1 MGTHPIFESDFDC
14 LTDMEEFTDW
24 LTERTVGLTSVIGL
38 SGSTFDISDRILVI
52 SLLVTLAAI
61 HITLWFMASGSESA
75 KEEHYH
81 NLTSKQREQIL
92 ALMKERI
99 ELANN
104 PSAQKGNV
112 EFDAAEREH
121 KTILENL
128 ASKKNEHEAAKEH
141 AQSVQLKEQNL
152 KQELETVTA
161 RYQELYNSKY
171 YKEQELYN
179 EQAALQA
186 HEADDDSMTSHLEDS
201 KREMDKL
208 RDEINQ
214 IKKMINSK
222 TKETNKLRTQLEKIS
237 KERDQAQAK
246 IGKNLD
252 KLSYSKWI
260 LNSLVLYLLGTL
272 NRYKVIKIFRKYTK

>member
-1 MGTHPIFESDFDC
+1 MDDRSKMTVIVILCQKMNEKFVKIFS
-14 LTDMEEFTDW
+14 
-24 LTERTVGLTSVIGL
+24 
-38 SGSTFDISDRILVI
+38 
-52 SLLVTLAAI
+52 
-61 HITLWFMASGSESA
+61 
-75 KEEHYH
+75 
-81 NLTSKQREQIL
+81 

-179 EQAALQA
+179 EQAGESFKFL
-186 HEADDDSMTSHLEDS
+186 
-201 KREMDKL
+201 
-208 RDEINQ
+208 
-214 IKKMINSK
+214 
-222 TKETNKLRTQLEKIS
+222 
-237 KERDQAQAK
+237 
-246 IGKNLD
+246 
-252 KLSYSKWI
+252 
-260 LNSLVLYLLGTL
+260 
-272 NRYKVIKIFRKYTK
+272 

>member
-1 MGTHPIFESDFDC
+1 MHVNVKNFS
-14 LTDMEEFTDW
+14 
-24 LTERTVGLTSVIGL
+24 
-38 SGSTFDISDRILVI
+38 
-52 SLLVTLAAI
+52 
-61 HITLWFMASGSESA
+61 
-75 KEEHYH
+75 
-81 NLTSKQREQIL
+81 

-179 EQAALQA
+179 EQAG
-186 HEADDDSMTSHLEDS
+186 ESFEIFDS
-201 KREMDKL
+201 RP
-208 RDEINQ
+208 
-214 IKKMINSK
+214 
-222 TKETNKLRTQLEKIS
+222 TNGQFQSEGPIITPITIFFHFGEFGLGSCWTLGLGSVLNKDWGQSQR
-237 KERDQAQAK
+237 A
-246 IGKNLD
+246 
-252 KLSYSKWI
+252 I
-260 LNSLVLYLLGTL
+260 LY
-272 NRYKVIKIFRKYTK
+272 

>member
-1 MGTHPIFESDFDC
+1 
-14 LTDMEEFTDW
+14 
-24 LTERTVGLTSVIGL
+24 
-38 SGSTFDISDRILVI
+38 
-52 SLLVTLAAI
+52 
-61 HITLWFMASGSESA
+61 
-75 KEEHYH
+75 
-81 NLTSKQREQIL
+81 
-92 ALMKERI
+92 MKERI

-179 EQAALQA
+179 EQAG
-186 HEADDDSMTSHLEDS
+186 ESF
-201 KREMDKL
+201 
-208 RDEINQ
+208 EIYGPDQRMANFKVKG
-214 IKKMINSK
+214 ILLNFS
-222 TKETNKLRTQLEKIS
+222 IS
-237 KERDQAQAK
+237 IFSFRFF
-246 IGKNLD
+246 
-252 KLSYSKWI
+252 
-260 LNSLVLYLLGTL
+260 YLGY
-272 NRYKVIKIFRKYTK
+272 RS

>member
-1 MGTHPIFESDFDC
+1 
-14 LTDMEEFTDW
+14 
-24 LTERTVGLTSVIGL
+24 
-38 SGSTFDISDRILVI
+38 
-52 SLLVTLAAI
+52 
-61 HITLWFMASGSESA
+61 
-75 KEEHYH
+75 
-81 NLTSKQREQIL
+81 
-92 ALMKERI
+92 MKERI

-179 EQAALQA
+179 EQAGESFKNFLIRKVVCVFLMAIISILPPGG
-186 HEADDDSMTSHLEDS
+186 
-201 KREMDKL
+201 
-208 RDEINQ
+208 I
-214 IKKMINSK
+214 
-222 TKETNKLRTQLEKIS
+222 RT
-237 KERDQAQAK
+237 
-246 IGKNLD
+246 
-252 KLSYSKWI
+252 
-260 LNSLVLYLLGTL
+260 T
-272 NRYKVIKIFRKYTK
+272 

>member
-24 LTERTVGLTSVIGL
+24 LAERTVGLTSVIGL

-75 KEEHYH
+75 KEENYH

-186 HEADDDSMTSHLEDS
+186 HEADDDSMTSHLESS
-201 KREMDKL
+201 KMEMDKL

-252 KLSYSKWI
+252 QCSEVNTKTF
-260 LNSLVLYLLGTL
+260 SLKVFHSLFTGTL
-272 NRYKVIKIFRKYTK
+272 NFESS